1 MPMRKIVSI
10 IMAVIMINVIS
21 MMAEPPLHNGYG
33 YELTSIYVEREAD
46 HDITASWIISSDIDS
61 TLTLYVENVSSE
73 TLTGL

>member
-33 YELTSIYVEREAD
+33 YELTSIYVER
-46 HDITASWIISSDIDS
+46 
-61 TLTLYVENVSSE
+61 
-73 TLTGL
+73 